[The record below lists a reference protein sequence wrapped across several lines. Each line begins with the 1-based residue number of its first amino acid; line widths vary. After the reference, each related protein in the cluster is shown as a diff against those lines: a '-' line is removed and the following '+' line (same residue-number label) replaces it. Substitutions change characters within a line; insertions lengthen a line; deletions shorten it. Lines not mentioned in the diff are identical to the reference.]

1 MDQYRQ
7 LGVAAILGKKKGS
20 MLVGV
25 VACAAFA
32 GNPVVQGEAVHG
44 EVVCVAGLVLED
56 DPALDEFV
64 DAAADGALVHL
75 KHFAGCLAIQQ
86 ETVVF
91 ADKRKDVEQQ
101 PQVCALRARIMG
113 KQTCIGL
120 EQCHEGSGSVV
131 PGHIVAADIK
141 FGLYTFLT
149 QPYFSHILSCLQ

>member
-1 MDQYRQ
+1 
-7 LGVAAILGKKKGS
+7 
-20 MLVGV
+20 MLVGLV
-25 VACAAFA
+25 DCAAFA
-32 GNPVVQGEAVHG
+32 GYPVVQGEAVHG
-44 EVVCVAGLVLED
+44 GVVCVASPVLED
-56 DPALDEFV
+56 NPALDKLL
-64 DAAADGALVHL
+64 DAVADGALLHL
-75 KHFAGCLAIQQ
+75 KHLVGGLAIQQ
-86 ETVVF
+86 ETVIF

-101 PQVCALRARIMG
+101 PQVCALRARILG